1 MYMRDPQLFTNVQRR
16 DPKSMP
22 PDSDSIPTRL
32 AAVHF
37 WNSTISENPTLNL
50 SFFALMRF
58 NLRAEKPFEAAIAV
72 RPLHPFG
79 DSERVLLV
87 GRSSRTRKSSV
98 PKCRVV
104 QPPLSDW
111 AERSSRRTDGL
122 SDVAH
127 SRNASVCRLGYRPL
141 HVEMEHGFGCP
152 CPQFGQPPPARIA

>member
-1 MYMRDPQLFTNVQRR
+1 MSNDGTQNPCLQILILSPLV
-16 DPKSMP
+16 SP
-22 PDSDSIPTRL
+22 PCIFGTL
-32 AAVHF
+32 Q
-37 WNSTISENPTLNL
+37 NSENPTLNL